1 MKIEHGHGIN
11 QDRFISVKERGK
23 ESPSFQQVFQETQVD
38 FTQERLQTLLKT
50 LDRSGNRLS
59 TSQSVNDLLAYKHSV
74 QEFLKEVAQNGYS
87 LKEYRHLQSNGREK
101 RLKIIKQIDEQ
112 LIKLSEQVMEKQT
125 SSIHLLK
132 TIGEIKGLLVNL
144 YT

>member
-1 MKIEHGHGIN
+1 MKIDHTHGIK
-11 QDRFISVKERGK
+11 QDRFISVRERGK

-38 FTQERLQTLLKT
+38 LTQEPLQNLLNV
-50 LDRSGNRLS
+50 LNRNGNRLV
-59 TSQSVNDLLAYKHSV
+59 TSQSVNDLLAYKQSI
-74 QEFLKEVAQNGYS
+74 QDFLKEVAQNGYS
-87 LKEYRHLQSNGREK
+87 LEEYRHFQPNGREK

-112 LIKLSEQVMEKQT
+112 LIKLSEQVMEKQS
-125 SSIHLLK
+125 SSINLLK